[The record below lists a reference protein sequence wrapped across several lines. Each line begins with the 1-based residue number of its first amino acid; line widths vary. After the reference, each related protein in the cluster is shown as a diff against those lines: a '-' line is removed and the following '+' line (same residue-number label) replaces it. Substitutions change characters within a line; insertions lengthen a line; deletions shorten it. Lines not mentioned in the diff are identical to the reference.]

1 MKNKFQL
8 EREVKEWKNK
18 FKLAETLTDRGR
30 NRRSPRL
37 FFLHF
42 ENYYPI
48 TALPCILSGIIT
60 FLI

>member
-30 NRRSPRL
+30 SRRSPRL
-37 FFLHF
+37 FF
-42 ENYYPI
+42 
-48 TALPCILSGIIT
+48 T
-60 FLI
+60 F